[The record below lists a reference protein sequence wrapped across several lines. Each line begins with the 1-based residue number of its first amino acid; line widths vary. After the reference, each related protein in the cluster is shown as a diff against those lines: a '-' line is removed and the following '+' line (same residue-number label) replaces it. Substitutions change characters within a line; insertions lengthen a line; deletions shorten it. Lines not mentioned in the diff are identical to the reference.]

1 MGRLVILL
9 SVIVFAAC
17 STNNDE
23 DVGNDLEAAMEKW
36 ASSNPQNYTYEFTTI
51 CFCFFTE
58 QVRVVVED
66 DSVVAVLDIESN
78 QPKMVTIN
86 DEQVPVL
93 EVMPEMFYSINDFF
107 ERLVEWTESADESE
121 LEFNEQNGMPI
132 TISFD
137 HYKEAVDDEITYLF
151 SALEIN

>member
-9 SVIVFAAC
+9 LVIGFAAC

-23 DVGNDLEAAMEKW
+23 DVGSDLEAAMEKW
-36 ASSNPQNYTYEFTTI
+36 ASSDPQNYTYEFTTL
-51 CFCFFTE
+51 CFCIFTE
-58 QVRVVVED
+58 QVRVVVEN
-66 DSVVAVLDIESN
+66 DSVVSVLDRETN
-78 QPKMVTIN
+78 QVKTVAVN
-86 DEQVPVL
+86 GEQVPIL
-93 EVMPEMFYSINDFF
+93 EYMPESFYSINDFF

-137 HYKEAVDDEITYLF
+137 HYKDCLLYTSPSPRD
-151 SALEIN
+151 